1 MPSVASFAVKKDDVV
16 HAQAND
22 TIKRCV
28 EMLVMKG
35 GIGSLVVIDELDA
48 EKVHG
53 IITHTDVSQWYLESV
68 PLNEAVRK
76 VMTSHPIAVNMH
88 MSKDEAA
95 ETMRKHKLHHL
106 LVTDDEGKFYGL
118 ISSFDIARETALDA
132 KAWPWP
138 RPETHHDFIHV
149 SGPVKSIESAEKI
162 EEAK

>member
-1 MPSVASFAVKKDDVV
+1 MVK
-16 HAQAND
+16 
-22 TIKRCV
+22 I
-28 EMLVMKG
+28 LF
-35 GIGSLVVIDELDA
+35 SLSSSREIS
-48 EKVHG
+48 
-53 IITHTDVSQWYLESV
+53 THIFYTRAVSQWYLESV

-118 ISSFDIARETALDA
+118 ISSYDIARETALDA

-138 RPETHHDFIHV
+138 RPETHQDFIHV
-149 SGPVKSIESAEKI
+149 SGPSKSIGSGEKVG
-162 EEAK
+162 

>member
-1 MPSVASFAVKKDDVV
+1 MVK
-16 HAQAND
+16 
-22 TIKRCV
+22 ILFFLSSSR
-28 EMLVMKG
+28 E
-35 GIGSLVVIDELDA
+35 IS
-48 EKVHG
+48 
-53 IITHTDVSQWYLESV
+53 THIFYTRAVSQWYLESV

-118 ISSFDIARETALDA
+118 ISSYDIARETALDA

-138 RPETHHDFIHV
+138 RPETHQDFIHV
-149 SGPVKSIESAEKI
+149 SGPSKLIGRG
-162 EEAK
+162 

>member
-1 MPSVASFAVKKDDVV
+1 M
-16 HAQAND
+16 
-22 TIKRCV
+22 
-28 EMLVMKG
+28 
-35 GIGSLVVIDELDA
+35 
-48 EKVHG
+48 
-53 IITHTDVSQWYLESV
+53 
-68 PLNEAVRK
+68 
-76 VMTSHPIAVNMH
+76 MTSHPIAVNMH

-118 ISSFDIARETALDA
+118 ISSFDIARETALGTSLFLPRESVCLTRFSLHFSDA

>member
-1 MPSVASFAVKKDDVV
+1 
-16 HAQAND
+16 
-22 TIKRCV
+22 
-28 EMLVMKG
+28 
-35 GIGSLVVIDELDA
+35 
-48 EKVHG
+48 
-53 IITHTDVSQWYLESV
+53 
-68 PLNEAVRK
+68 
-76 VMTSHPIAVNMH
+76 MTSHPIAVNMH

>member
-1 MPSVASFAVKKDDVV
+1 MKKK
-16 HAQAND
+16 
-22 TIKRCV
+22 T
-28 EMLVMKG
+28 
-35 GIGSLVVIDELDA
+35 
-48 EKVHG
+48 
-53 IITHTDVSQWYLESV
+53 VSQWYLESV
-68 PLNEAVRK
+68 PLNEADKK

-106 LVTDDEGKFYGL
+106 LVTDDDGKFYGL
-118 ISSFDIARETALDA
+118 ISSYDIARETALDA

-149 SGPVKSIESAEKI
+149 SGPIKSIESAERI